1 MFSFLYLTTD
11 DGSYVPSVW
20 GYTLTVVLILV
31 LLVAASFV
39 KTRISSDKRTVYV
52 RRLAF
57 SSIAVALA
65 VITSMI
71 RVLAM
76 PMGGLVTLLSML
88 FITII
93 GSWYGLSQG
102 IMCGVAYGLLQL
114 FINPYIISIPQL
126 FCDYIFA
133 FGALGL
139 SGLFFQRDNA
149 VIKGYIVGILGRFFF
164 SVLSGVIF
172 FASYAPS
179 DGILSHPLL
188 YSAAYNGIYIFAEG
202 IITIIIISL
211 PPVKKALSTVQALA
225 AME

>member
-139 SGLFFQRDNA
+139 SGLFFQRNNA
-149 VIKGYIVGILGRFFF
+149 VIKG
-164 SVLSGVIF
+164 
-172 FASYAPS
+172 
-179 DGILSHPLL
+179 
-188 YSAAYNGIYIFAEG
+188 
-202 IITIIIISL
+202 
-211 PPVKKALSTVQALA
+211 
-225 AME
+225 